1 MDIKE
6 LEKPSKAFE
15 NLNTKLPDNNKDDV
29 LMSSPV
35 IQNHKFKQV
44 LPKAEK
50 IQPEEI
56 DEFAFPEDCIMRVDH
71 FS

>member
-35 IQNHKFKQV
+35 IQNHKFKQE
-44 LPKAEK
+44 LPKVEK
-50 IQPEEI
+50 I
-56 DEFAFPEDCIMRVDH
+56 
-71 FS
+71 